1 MDRLPKNELCLLQKR
16 AGQIKEKPK
25 GGPLEEQI
33 FQKSSQINSR
43 IGLKFHK
50 NILEIKTS
58 LNIYLGPCKP
68 VHAPCTFCSVGGQRA
83 RSAQRVAWA
92 KINF

>member
-43 IGLKFHK
+43 IGLE
-50 NILEIKTS
+50 LT
-58 LNIYLGPCKP
+58 
-68 VHAPCTFCSVGGQRA
+68 T
-83 RSAQRVAWA
+83 
-92 KINF
+92 KIFKK

>member
-43 IGLKFHK
+43 IGLKLTTK
-50 NILEIKTS
+50 ILKKKKTC
-58 LNIYLGPCKP
+58 LKIYFGPSNP
-68 VHAPCTFCSVGGQRA
+68 VHAHSDPSCSRPPTMASQQA
-83 RSAQRVAWA
+83 S
-92 KINF
+92 ISLS